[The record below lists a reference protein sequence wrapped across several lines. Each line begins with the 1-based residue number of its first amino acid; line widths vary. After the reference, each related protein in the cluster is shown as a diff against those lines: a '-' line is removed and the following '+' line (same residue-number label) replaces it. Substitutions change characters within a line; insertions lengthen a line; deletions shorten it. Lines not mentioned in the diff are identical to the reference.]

1 MKKALCFLTI
11 VLLSMSLCACGVSSE
26 ATNRAPTVHDNPT
39 DEYATL
45 VKAGN
50 AQGILALIQDL
61 TSAGDYTNAAYIV
74 NTEAGASRFL
84 VDFLSLSTMFSGYED
99 TVKLEVWTAYYLAY
113 SKGHTSKWEEELKLL
128 SAYHAIVRRYY
139 EDDWQAFHYVLE
151 NANRQFSDIGKTQ
164 LAQCGSAPNGKA
176 LIYFSHG
183 ENGSWLLSA
192 SAALPA
198 ERIPTSLSE
207 VEYIIL
213 IEETLTSV
221 GTYANGGKAE
231 RRDYTFSLIHCPD
244 GEVLGKSYPIEGEDP
259 PRTINENQSGG
270 TGAPPESDKIATE
283 LDLALS
289 WISREE

>member
-1 MKKALCFLTI
+1 MKKALCFLSI
-11 VLLSMSLCACGVSSE
+11 VLLSMSLCACGLSSK
-26 ATNRAPTVHDNPT
+26 ATSRAPTVHDNPT
-39 DEYATL
+39 NEYASL
-45 VKAGN
+45 VKAGDT
-50 AQGILALIQDL
+50 QSIFALVQDL
-61 TSAGDYTNAAYIV
+61 VSAGDYTNAAYIV
-74 NTEAGASRFL
+74 NSEAVESRFL
-84 VDFLSLSTMFSGYED
+84 MDFLSLYTMFIGYED
-99 TVKLEVWTAYYLAY
+99 AVKLEVWTAYYLTF
-113 SKGHTSKWEEELKLL
+113 SKGHTSKWEEELTLL
-128 SAYHAIVRRYY
+128 SAYHAVVRRYY
-139 EDDWQAFHYVLE
+139 DDDWQAFHYVLE

-164 LAQCGSAPNGKA
+164 LAQCGSAPNGKT

-221 GTYANGGKAE
+221 GTYENGSTAK
-231 RRDYTFSLIHCPD
+231 RRNYTFSLIHCPD

-259 PRTINENQSGG
+259 PSAINENQSGG
-270 TGAPPESDKIATE
+270 TGAPPEPDQIATE
-283 LDLALS
+283 LELALS